1 MATVRLQAGGLSMR
15 MGVVWGV
22 AAAILSGGAQQAQD
36 TAEPSASATPP
47 TAERPNGDY
56 YADALVCPDD
66 VPVNARRGR
75 MTIPS
80 NNRTVDAMVYAPRGT
95 PNGAVIVMLHGPRGL
110 RATLP
115 VFDPRALQLAS
126 RGYFVVMPQY
136 YDATSGE
143 MERERRN
150 LDRWRDVAD
159 DVATRMAEVPGV
171 DAKRVGVWGVSL
183 GGWLAAEG
191 AMRNPSLRSAV
202 AVSAGAAM
210 APARSFRRPASILMV
225 NAAGDPVI
233 SAESATEFA
242 ADLRQRG
249 AELDARTL
257 EGDAHF
263 LAQPQWCETFTASRE
278 FFDRTLLA
286 P

>member
-1 MATVRLQAGGLSMR
+1 MR
-15 MGVVWGV
+15 AIGVWGIG
-22 AAAILSGGAQQAQD
+22 AAILLGAAQEAPGA
-36 TAEPSASATPP
+36 AEPAVTPTPP

-75 MTIPS
+75 MTLPS

-95 PNGAVIVMLHGPRGL
+95 PNGAVIVMMHGSRGL

-115 VFDPRALQLAS
+115 NFDPRALQLAS
-126 RGYFVVMPQY
+126 RGYFVVMPQF
-136 YDATSGE
+136 YDATSGD
-143 MERERRN
+143 MERDRRN

-159 DVATRMAEVPGV
+159 DVATRVAGVPGV
-171 DAKRVGVWGVSL
+171 DATRIGVWGVSV
-183 GGWLAAEG
+183 GGWLAAESVMKN
-191 AMRNPSLRSAV
+191 ASLRSAV
-202 AVSAGAAM
+202 AVSAGAVM
-210 APARSFRRPASILMV
+210 APARTFRRQAPILMV
-225 NAAGDPVI
+225 NASGDPVI

-242 ADLRQRG
+242 TDLRERG
-249 AELDARTL
+249 AEVDARTL
-257 EGDAHF
+257 DVAVPFFE
-263 LAQPQWCETFTASRE
+263 QPQWCETFTASRE

>member
-1 MATVRLQAGGLSMR
+1 MR
-15 MGVVWGV
+15 AIGVCGIGM
-22 AAAILSGGAQQAQD
+22 AILLGAAQEAPG
-36 TAEPSASATPP
+36 TAAPVVTPTPP

-95 PNGAVIVMLHGPRGL
+95 SNGAVIVVLHGARGL
-110 RATLP
+110 RPTLAG
-115 VFDPRALQLAS
+115 FDPRALQLAS
-126 RGYFVVMPQY
+126 RGYFVVMPQF
-136 YDATSGE
+136 YDATSNE

-159 DVATRMAEVPGV
+159 DVVTRLAEVPGV
-171 DAKRVGVWGVSL
+171 DTTRVGVWGVSL

-191 AMRNPSLRSAV
+191 AMKNASLRSAV
-202 AVSAGAAM
+202 AVSAGADM
-210 APARSFRRPASILMV
+210 APARTFRRQVPILMI
-225 NAAGDPVI
+225 NAADDPVV
-233 SAESATEFA
+233 STESATEFA
-242 ADLRQRG
+242 TDLRERG
-249 AELDARTL
+249 AEVDARTL
-257 EGDAHF
+257 AGDAHF

>member
-1 MATVRLQAGGLSMR
+1 MARVKLVAGGLSMR
-15 MGVVWGV
+15 VGVVWGIG
-22 AAAILSGGAQQAQD
+22 AAILLGGAQAAPGAAEQ
-36 TAEPSASATPP
+36 TAPATPP

-95 PNGAVIVMLHGPRGL
+95 PNGAAIILLHGPRGL
-110 RATLP
+110 RPTLAG
-115 VFDPRALQLAS
+115 FDPRALQLAS

-136 YDATSGE
+136 YDATSNE

-159 DVATRMAEVPGV
+159 DVATRLAEVPGV
-171 DAKRVGVWGVSL
+171 DTTRVGVWGVSL

-191 AMRNPSLRSAV
+191 AMKNVSLRSAV
-202 AVSAGAAM
+202 AVSAGADM
-210 APARSFRRPASILMV
+210 APARTFRRQVPILMI
-225 NAAGDPVI
+225 NAADDPVI
-233 SAESATEFA
+233 SARSTTEFA
-242 ADLRQRG
+242 TDLRDRG
-249 AELDARTL
+249 AEVDARTL
-257 EGDAHF
+257 DAGVHF
-263 LAQPQWCETFTASRE
+263 FEQPQWCETFTVSRE

>member
-1 MATVRLQAGGLSMR
+1 MKTGG
-15 MGVVWGV
+15 VWAIG
-22 AAAILSGGAQQAQD
+22 AAILLGGAQEAPGA
-36 TAEPSASATPP
+36 AEPAASATPP

-80 NNRTVDAMVYAPRGT
+80 NNRTVDAMVYAPRGA

-110 RATLP
+110 RAELTS
-115 VFDPRALQLAS
+115 FDPRALQLAS

-136 YDATSGE
+136 YDATSN
-143 MERERRN
+143 ERERDKRN

-159 DVATRMAEVPGV
+159 DVATRMNDVPGM
-171 DAKRVGVWGVSL
+171 DATRVGVWGVSL

-191 AMRNPSLRSAV
+191 AMKNASLRSAV
-202 AVSAGAAM
+202 AVSAGGDM
-210 APARSFRRPASILMV
+210 APGRSFRRQVPILMI
-225 NAAGDPVI
+225 NAASDPVV
-233 SAESATEFA
+233 SAESVTELAT
-242 ADLRQRG
+242 DLRGRG
-249 AELDARTL
+249 AEIDARTV
-257 EGDAHF
+257 EGAAHF
-263 LAQPQWCETFTASRE
+263 LAQPQWCETFTATRE

>member
-1 MATVRLQAGGLSMR
+1 MR
-15 MGVVWGV
+15 VGVVWGV
-22 AAAILSGGAQQAQD
+22 AAAILSGGAQEAPGA
-36 TAEPSASATPP
+36 AEPSASATPP

-80 NNRTVDAMVYAPRGT
+80 NNRTIDAMVYAPRGT
-95 PNGAVIVMLHGPRGL
+95 PNGAVIVMMHGPRGL

-136 YDATSGE
+136 YDATSNE
-143 MERERRN
+143 VERERRN

-171 DAKRVGVWGVSL
+171 DATRVGVWGVSL
-183 GGWLAAEG
+183 GGWLAAESVMKN
-191 AMRNPSLRSAV
+191 ASLRSAV

-210 APARSFRRPASILMV
+210 APARTFRRQVPILMV
-225 NAAGDPVI
+225 NAEGDPVI
-233 SAESATEFA
+233 SAESASEFA
-242 ADLRQRG
+242 TDLRGRG
-249 AELDARTL
+249 AEIDARSLT
-257 EGDAHF
+257 GAVHF
-263 LAQPQWCETFTASRE
+263 LAQPQWCETFAASRE